1 MRFVRVAAALA
12 LVVAAV
18 IMSVPS
24 SASANLSTES
34 ILQDPFTGILT
45 LILINFST
53 DLFLVAAAVYGA
65 LSIAKQRVGGI
76 PQNRWAFVGSVV
88 VAAAVVAVA
97 GGFIDFALLY
107 ERAGDHYTLDDFS
120 AVAVAKAA
128 MLIFAS
134 IAGALRLFVGTHLTV
149 SRAAAAAIAP
159 RSPLAWFVTSMLS
172 ASFVVIWL
180 FMVLAVT
187 SALSVALL
195 HLLHR
200 LHGADF
206 SGALDQAYEGCAP

>member
-1 MRFVRVAAALA
+1 MRFVREAVALA
-12 LVVAAV
+12 LVAAAA

-24 SASANLSTES
+24 SVSANMSTEPT
-34 ILQDPFTGILT
+34 LDDPFTGVLT

-65 LSIAKQRVGGI
+65 MSIAKQRVGDI
-76 PQNRWAFVGSVV
+76 SQDPWVFVGSVF

-107 ERAGDHYTLDDFS
+107 ERDGDHYILKDFS
-120 AVAVAKAA
+120 VAAVTMAAV
-128 MLIFAS
+128 LIFAS
-134 IAGALRLFVGTHLTV
+134 IAVALRLVVGTRMTV
-149 SRAAAAAIAP
+149 SLAAAAAIAP
-159 RSPLAWFVTSMLS
+159 LSPLAWFVTSTLS
-172 ASFVVIWL
+172 AQSVAIWL
-180 FMVLAVT
+180 LMVLAVT
-187 SALSVALL
+187 SAFSAVLL

-200 LHGADF
+200 LHGAVF